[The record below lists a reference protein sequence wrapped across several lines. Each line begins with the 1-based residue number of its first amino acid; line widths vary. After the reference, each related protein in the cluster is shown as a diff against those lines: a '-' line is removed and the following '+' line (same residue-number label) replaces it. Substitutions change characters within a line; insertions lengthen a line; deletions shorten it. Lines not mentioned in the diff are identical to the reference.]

1 MNQNTGY
8 RIEAHQAACSP
19 MTAGV
24 TKISEML
31 AFRETGYGSTTH
43 GALGYRRLP
52 DEQQVETGPFDLEA
66 RLAALCD
73 KLRARY

>member
-1 MNQNTGY
+1 MNSNPRN

-19 MTAGV
+19 MTSAP
-24 TKISEML
+24 KSNSEGL
-31 AFRETGYGSTTH
+31 PFRETGYGSTTH
-43 GALGYRRLP
+43 GVLGYKRVSGEA
-52 DEQQVETGPFDLEA
+52 DAEVGPFDLEA